1 MQERSVELHVT
12 PHTALGQV
20 LEKVRSFFPYRKKVP
35 SKVFKSANL
44 FCLIFEPLLILEYE
58 APFHYELMMEYI
70 TQCL

>member
-1 MQERSVELHVT
+1 MQERSVELHVS

-20 LEKVRSFFPYRKKVP
+20 LENVRSFFLIGRKYQV
-35 SKVFKSANL
+35 KVFKSANL
-44 FCLIFEPLLILEYE
+44 FCLIFQTLLILEYE